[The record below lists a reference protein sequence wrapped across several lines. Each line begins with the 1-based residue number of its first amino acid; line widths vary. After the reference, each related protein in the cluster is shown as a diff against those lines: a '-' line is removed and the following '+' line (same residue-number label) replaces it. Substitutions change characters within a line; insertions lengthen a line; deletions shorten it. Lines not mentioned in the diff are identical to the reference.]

1 MDSPEIFLRVG
12 GNLGYYHCTR
22 DAAGHRLRRHLGFI
36 LAVLFVACSAVRAEP
51 NVRDAAELRKVQTI
65 VQELLPKLRAVTVGI
80 AVADDRETAE
90 RESGQGSGVIV
101 SREGLILTA
110 GHVSGKPGRDV
121 SVMLPDG
128 RVFKGKTLGRNGV
141 EDCGMIQIE
150 FKDDD
155 KDRDLPFAAVG
166 KSSSLRAGDWVMALG
181 HPGGYRADR
190 PAVLRVGRVIR
201 QGLFIQTDAVLV
213 GGDSGGP
220 LFDLSGNVVGIHSRI
235 GNATHDNRHT
245 PIDKFSASWNR
256 LAAGEDWNS
265 DNNREAFIRNQAY
278 LGVESEQVTE
288 GARVVRVVDN
298 SPAAPAGILAGDVIV
313 QFNGKA
319 VEDPGN
325 LRTLIG
331 TCKAGDTVELTL
343 LRDGETMNVSV
354 KLARNPQFR
363 G

>member
-1 MDSPEIFLRVG
+1 M
-12 GNLGYYHCTR
+12 
-22 DAAGHRLRRHLGFI
+22 
-36 LAVLFVACSAVRAEP
+36 RAEP
-51 NVRDAAELRKVQTI
+51 NVRDASELRKVQTI
-65 VQELLPKLRAVTVGI
+65 VQELLPKLREVTVGI
-80 AVADDRETAE
+80 RVRGDAN
-90 RESGQGSGVIV
+90 ESGQGSGVIV
-101 SREGLILTA
+101 SKDGLILTA
-110 GHVSGKPGRDV
+110 GHVSGEPGRTV
-121 SVMLPDG
+121 VVTLPDG
-128 RVFKGKTLGRNGV
+128 REFAGKTLGRNEM
-141 EDCGMIQIE
+141 EDCGMIQLE

-155 KDRDLPFAAVG
+155 KDRELPFAAVG

-201 QGLFIQTDAVLV
+201 QNLFIQTDAVLV

-220 LFDLSGNVVGIHSRI
+220 LFDLSGKIVGIHSRI
-235 GNATHDNRHT
+235 GTPTHDNRHT
-245 PIDKFSASWNR
+245 PIDKFSVSWNR
-256 LAAGEDWNS
+256 LAAGEDWNP
-265 DNNREAFIRNQAY
+265 DRNREAFIRNQAY
-278 LGVESEQVTE
+278 LGVESEQATE
-288 GARVVRVVDN
+288 GARIVRVVEN

-319 VEDPGN
+319 VEDPGD